1 MEKPMKTP
9 AASVAPEP
17 LPDSAEAQPAMQLPE
32 KARAEASKDR
42 GRNRT
47 A

>member
-9 AASVAPEP
+9 AAASVAPEP

-32 KARAEASKDR
+32 KA
-42 GRNRT
+42 GGLNRT